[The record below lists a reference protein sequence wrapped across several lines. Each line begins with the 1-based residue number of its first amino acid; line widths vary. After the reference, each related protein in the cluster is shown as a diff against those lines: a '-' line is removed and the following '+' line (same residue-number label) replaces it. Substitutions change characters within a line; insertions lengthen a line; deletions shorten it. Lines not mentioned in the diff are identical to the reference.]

1 MGTIIHLPK
10 ALRSYV
16 EPSKETVGALYSLIR
31 GMGTDLYLIKS
42 YGFEGDATLISEGRV
57 ADKATEDIS
66 KEENQECVIA
76 KHILRGKL
84 DKVAKDTLIAI
95 DDKQINYF
103 ADCEGFTAIT
113 IASDFGLLA
122 FGWQD
127 GAKVAGFK
135 SQLMVAL
142 LAYAFGYINSNSRD
156 ETMVKLLHSYLPF
169 DGHMSI
175 FSPTSLDLI
184 ICESLAGQSPQRN
197 PPTGRRTVMV
207 N

>member
-16 EPSKETVGALYSLIR
+16 EPSTETVGALYSLIR
-31 GMGTDLYLIKS
+31 GLATDLYLIQPH
-42 YGFEGDATLISEGRV
+42 GLAG
-57 ADKATEDIS
+57 
-66 KEENQECVIA
+66 
-76 KHILRGKL
+76 H
-84 DKVAKDTLIAI
+84 DTLIAI

-184 ICESLAGQSPQRN
+184 ICESLAGESPQRN